1 MRFRDKPFE
10 ERQTE
15 YNKICQKYKDKIP
28 VIVEP
33 YDGKTT
39 TTKFLVDESVP
50 FCEFMFEVRK
60 KLQLKPE
67 QSLFL
72 TVNGT
77 MVPSMDTLEMIH
89 AKYAYLDGFLY
100 VNYSFENTFG

>member
-1 MRFRDKPFE
+1 
-10 ERQTE
+10 
-15 YNKICQKYKDKIP
+15 
-28 VIVEP
+28 
-33 YDGKTT
+33 
-39 TTKFLVDESVP
+39 
-50 FCEFMFEVRK
+50 MFAVRK

-72 TVNGT
+72 TINGT
-77 MVPSMDTLEMIH
+77 MVPSMDTLDMIH

>member
-15 YNKICQKYKDKIP
+15 YNKISRKYKDKIP

-33 YDGKTT
+33 YQGDIT
-39 TTKFLVDESVP
+39 TTKFLVDESIP

-67 QSLFL
+67 HLISNRQWNHGTFHGYSRNDSCKVCLFRWIFVCKL
-72 TVNGT
+72 FV
-77 MVPSMDTLEMIH
+77 
-89 AKYAYLDGFLY
+89 
-100 VNYSFENTFG
+100 